1 MTRLSLEKASRV
13 VAEISVGLGMLCMVF
28 GAVIFWADGGKDL
41 GGIVG
46 GVFFFAGLFLTLQA
60 LPYTTKKD

>member
-1 MTRLSLEKASRV
+1 MTRRSLEKASRV
-13 VAEISVGLGMLCMVF
+13 VARISLALGILGMGF

-46 GVFFFAGLFLTLQA
+46 GVFFSAGLFLTLQA
-60 LPYTTKKD
+60 LPYAGKKD